1 MDNRN
6 IFKWKDGIIYL
17 IMIGVLIAII
27 AYYQPL
33 LSLLLTVALG
43 YLIYKYIVAIRD
55 KEKEWKKYIEGLA
68 EEFDT
73 ATKHAVFNMPFPLVL
88 LEMDGTISW
97 YNTRFKDLFADEDL
111 LNKKIEELL
120 PQLEVERLLEDEDRK
135 PVEVAYEDQYYEIHY
150 NVVDSKKTISTREN
164 IIMLYLVNKTDEAQL
179 YNRYKDEILAV
190 CLAYVDNYDEV
201 KNSTPEL
208 DRPIVLAEIDKVINS
223 YVTKHN
229 GLVRKYENDKYLFIF
244 HNRDL
249 ERIKDKRF
257 DILDQIREIDKG
269 NPISITLS
277 MGVGINGKNPYENYE
292 FARAAIDIA
301 LGRGGDQAVIKED
314 NNLSF
319 YGGKTK
325 AIEKR
330 NKVRSRVIAH
340 ALMQLIDQAEEV
352 IVMGHKNADMDSFG
366 ASIGIIR
373 AVRNRKK
380 DAYLV
385 LEKINPSIRNIYNRM
400 VEEAPEYLDI
410 ILSPEDALEV
420 VNESSLLIMVD
431 NHRPSFAEAPEL
443 LELTDKIVVIDHH
456 RRGAEFIEEPVLTYL
471 EPYASSTCE
480 LVTEMLYYMS
490 DKLEMTKFE
499 ADALLAG
506 ITVDTK
512 NFTFQTG
519 VRTFEAASIL
529 KRAGADTTNVRQLFR
544 DDYNIYLKKA
554 DVIKNSKILFEK
566 IAIGRLESDLEDSIL
581 IAAQSAN
588 DLLNIDGVE
597 ASFVLTQWGQK
608 VHISGRSLG
617 NISAQ
622 LILEKLGGGG
632 HLTSAGT
639 QIEDKTIDEVE
650 ELLIETIEEYL
661 KEGEKK

>member
-43 YLIYKYIVAIRD
+43 YLIYQYIVAIRD

-120 PQLEVERLLEDEDRK
+120 PQLEVESLLEDEDRK

-385 LEKINPSIRNIYNRM
+385 LEKVNPSIRNIYNRM